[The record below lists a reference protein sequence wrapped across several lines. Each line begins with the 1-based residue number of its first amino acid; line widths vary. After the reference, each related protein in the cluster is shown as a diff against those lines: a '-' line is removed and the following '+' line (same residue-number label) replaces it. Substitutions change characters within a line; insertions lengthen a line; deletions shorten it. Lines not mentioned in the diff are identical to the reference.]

1 MITVLDYGGG
11 NLKSIVNALNA
22 LGVEFRMTDEAEDV
36 LNAERLIF
44 PGQGHFGQVMDA
56 LKFRGLAEPLRR
68 KLNEGMPFLGICV
81 GLQVLFEAS
90 EEAPGIEGLSIFK
103 GRNVRFTEGKIPQI
117 GWNKIKTTEA
127 DSVLKDDYFYFV
139 NSFHAVPEDAA
150 IVSATAEYGRPFT
163 AAVQRNNIAATQ
175 FHPEKSGAAGQE
187 VLRRWVES
195 FGIETEK

>member
-139 NSFHAVPEDAA
+139 NSFHAVPEDAS
-150 IVSATAEYGRPFT
+150 IVSAIAEYGRPFT

>member
-56 LKFRGLAEPLRR
+56 LKFRGLAEPLRS

-139 NSFHAVPEDAA
+139 NSFHAVPEDAS
-150 IVSATAEYGRPFT
+150 IVSAIAEYGRPFT